1 MNVLREEMRNPSDSV
16 IKYGKSILQHGHF
29 NNRVYIIKLAQDDL
43 PGIVEFADNLAE
55 NEGYTKIFG
64 KVPASSAEL
73 FARAGYVI
81 EASIPSYFQGKEE
94 AVFMAKYFDP
104 ARRKAVNATELARIC
119 SESRKHRGK
128 RQDQKLLEGFTLRPA
143 NTGDAEDLA
152 DLFGR
157 VFPTYPFPISD
168 PEYIRTTMQ
177 DNIRY
182 FVIKEGNKIAAASSC
197 EVDKESLTA
206 EMTDFAVDPR
216 IRGRGFA
223 RILLT
228 EMEETMRK
236 EGIITAYTIARSA
249 SLPMNAAFAGA
260 GYQFSGMLQNNTN
273 SNVTDLF
280 AHIEFALFWQ
290 ITPVNE
296 VKNAS
301 KVHYIYFCA

>member
-1 MNVLREEMRNPSDSV
+1 MNELREEMMNPSDSV

-29 NNRVYIIKLAQDDL
+29 NNRIYIIKLAQDDL
-43 PGIVEFADNLAE
+43 PGIIGFADDLAE

-64 KVPASSAEL
+64 KVPASSADL

-94 AVFMAKYFDP
+94 AVFIAKYFDP
-104 ARRKAVNATELARIC
+104 NRCKAVNVAELAGIC
-119 SESRKHRGK
+119 TEAGKHTGK
-128 RQDQKLLEGFTLRPA
+128 RQDQKLPEGFTLRPA
-143 NTGDAEDLA
+143 NTEDAEELA
-152 DLFGR
+152 DLFR
-157 VFPTYPFPISD
+157 RIFPTYPFPISD
-168 PEYIRTTMQ
+168 PAYIRTTMQ
-177 DNIRY
+177 DNIHY

-216 IRGRGFA
+216 FRGHGLA

-249 SLPMNAAFAGA
+249 SLPMNAVFAGA
-260 GYQFSGMLQNNTN
+260 GYRFSGMLPNNTN
-273 SNVTDLF
+273 ISGSIESMNVWYRK
-280 AHIEFALFWQ
+280 I
-290 ITPVNE
+290 
-296 VKNAS
+296 
-301 KVHYIYFCA
+301 

>member
-1 MNVLREEMRNPSDSV
+1 MKPSDSV

-43 PGIVEFADNLAE
+43 PGIIGFADDLAE
-55 NEGYTKIFG
+55 KEGYTKIFG
-64 KVPASSAEL
+64 KVPASSADL

-104 ARRKAVNATELARIC
+104 DRSKAVNATELSGIC
-119 SESRKHRGK
+119 TAAGKHTGK
-128 RQDQKLLEGFTLRPA
+128 RQDLKLPEGFTLRPA
-143 NTGDAEDLA
+143 HTGDAEELA
-152 DLFGR
+152 DLFLR

-177 DNIRY
+177 DNVRY
-182 FVIKEGNKIAAASSC
+182 FLITDGNDPAAASSC
-197 EVDKESLTA
+197 EVDKENLTA

-216 IRGRGFA
+216 FRGRGFA

-228 EMEETMRK
+228 EMEETMRR

-249 SLPMNAAFAGA
+249 SLPMNAVFAGA
-260 GYQFSGMLQNNTN
+260 GYRFSGMLPNNTN
-273 SNVTDLF
+273 ISGSIESMNVW
-280 AHIEFALFWQ
+280 HRKI
-290 ITPVNE
+290 
-296 VKNAS
+296 
-301 KVHYIYFCA
+301 